1 MAYWSLA
8 ILVASVT
15 FLAYRHP
22 EATRNAL
29 PPWLRA
35 KMQDSPLIKAK
46 LKSDKDESTH
56 ETRDHTP
63 SFKISELEEV
73 EQDESTP
80 KSSAIQPKNA
90 VPSFSL
96 SGDHED
102 ESKVKSVGN
111 PPQKEKRTPLNPML
125 NVVPAQLSKMATLP
139 PPRPASSSLM
149 PPPAPR
155 PSTLKPSNLM
165 PPPGRPN
172 PLPNRSPAPSLRVP
186 TTGPQPNRGPPVN
199 SQQRAG
205 ASNNGRGK
213 ILLSPGHSPMDWAA
227 LSRNSDLAGVPN
239 LQRVT
244 PSQLK
249 TMTGRKGKPAWSSY
263 HGKVYNITPYLP
275 FHPGGEPEL
284 MKAAGRDGGKLFMEV
299 HPWVNWEGMMGSCVV
314 GILVGEHEGQSELDD
329 MD

>member
-8 ILVASVT
+8 ILVASVS
-15 FLAYRHP
+15 FLIYRHP

-29 PPWLRA
+29 PPWLRSRLQGLPPA
-35 KMQDSPLIKAK
+35 KEF
-46 LKSDKDESTH
+46 LKSDEGDSPARTS
-56 ETRDHTP
+56 DDAP
-63 SFKISELEEV
+63 SFQVSEPEEV
-73 EQDESTP
+73 EQEEFTP
-80 KSSAIQPKNA
+80 KSNAAQPKDA

-96 SGDHED
+96 SDDHD
-102 ESKVKSVGN
+102 DGN
-111 PPQKEKRTPLNPML
+111 GANGNAGLPQKSQSADIEPALSIA
-125 NVVPAQLSKMATLP
+125 PAQAPKPSMLP

-155 PSTLKPSNLM
+155 PSTLM
-165 PPPGRPN
+165 PPPAPRPS
-172 PLPNRSPAPSLRVP
+172 PLPNRNPASSLRVP
-186 TTGPQPNRGPPVN
+186 STGPLPNRGPPVN

-227 LSRNSDLAGVPN
+227 LARNSNLAGVPT

-314 GILVGEHEGQSELDD
+314 GILVGENEGQSELDD

>member
-8 ILVASVT
+8 ILVISVS
-15 FLAYRHP
+15 FLVYRHP
-22 EATRNAL
+22 EATRSAL
-29 PPWLRA
+29 PPWLRLEAYGAPPA
-35 KMQDSPLIKAK
+35 KEQLEDS
-46 LKSDKDESTH
+46 DEDRPQVK
-56 ETRDHTP
+56 EDTP
-63 SFKISELEEV
+63 SFSLSEPEVNEE
-73 EQDESTP
+73 DDATP
-80 KSSAIQPKNA
+80 KTNA
-90 VPSFSL
+90 TQKGDPVPSFSL
-96 SGDHED
+96 SNDDNDKPDAAKVSPPKVEDHAPT
-102 ESKVKSVGN
+102 SNTTAKAKPTVS
-111 PPQKEKRTPLNPML
+111 PSLAMP
-125 NVVPAQLSKMATLP
+125 P

-155 PSTLKPSNLM
+155 PSTLM
-165 PPPGRPN
+165 APPGRPS
-172 PLPNRSPAPSLRVP
+172 PLPNRNPAASLRAPSN
-186 TTGPQPNRGPPVN
+186 GPLPNRGPPVN

-227 LSRNSDLAGVPN
+227 LARNSNLAGVPM

-263 HGKVYNITPYLP
+263 QGKVYNITPYLP

-314 GILVGEHEGQSELDD
+314 GILVSESEGQSELDD

>member
-8 ILVASVT
+8 ILVISVS

-29 PPWLRA
+29 PPWLRSKAYNTLPA
-35 KMQDSPLIKAK
+35 KEQLGEN
-46 LKSDKDESTH
+46 DEDVP
-56 ETRDHTP
+56 ERLDGTP
-63 SFKISELEEV
+63 SFQLSEPEV
-73 EQDESTP
+73 NDEDDATP
-80 KSSAIQPKNA
+80 KTNA
-90 VPSFSL
+90 TQKGDPVPSFSL
-96 SGDHED
+96 SNDDNDKLDSTKASPPVAKVED
-102 ESKVKSVGN
+102 PAPKLNTTLKA
-111 PPQKEKRTPLNPML
+111 TPTISPSLAMP
-125 NVVPAQLSKMATLP
+125 P

-149 PPPAPR
+149 PPPAP
-155 PSTLKPSNLM
+155 KPSSLM
-165 PPPGRPN
+165 APPGRPS
-172 PLPNRSPAPSLRVP
+172 PLPNRNPAPSLRVP
-186 TTGPQPNRGPPVN
+186 SNGPVPNRGPPVN

-227 LSRNSDLAGVPN
+227 LARNGNLAGVPT

-249 TMTGRKGKPAWSSY
+249 SMTGRKGKPAWSSY
-263 HGKVYNITPYLP
+263 HGKVYDITPYLP

-284 MKAAGRDGGKLFMEV
+284 MKAAGRDGGQLFMEV

-314 GILVGEHEGQSELDD
+314 GILVSEGEGQSELDD

>member
-8 ILVASVT
+8 ILVASIS
-15 FLAYRHP
+15 FLVYRHP

-29 PPWLRA
+29 PPWLRTRLQGMSPA
-35 KMQDSPLIKAK
+35 KMQ
-46 LKSDKDESTH
+46 LKSDEDEFTTIQR
-56 ETRDHTP
+56 EEAP
-63 SFKISELEEV
+63 SFQLSEPEQV
-73 EQDESTP
+73 EQDEATP
-80 KSSAIQPKNA
+80 KSNATHPKDA

-96 SGDHED
+96 SDDHDNSEKVND
-102 ESKVKSVGN
+102 TARSPPKPQIANTKPTPSMPTVQSAVQPSKAS
-111 PPQKEKRTPLNPML
+111 M
-125 NVVPAQLSKMATLP
+125 LP
-139 PPRPASSSLM
+139 PSRPASSSLM
-149 PPPAPR
+149 PPPAP
-155 PSTLKPSNLM
+155 KPSSLM
-165 PPPGRPN
+165 APPGRPS
-172 PLPNRSPAPSLRVP
+172 PLPNRNPAPSLRAP
-186 TTGPQPNRGPPVN
+186 ANGLLPNRGPPVN

-227 LSRNSDLAGVPN
+227 LARNGNLAGVPT

-249 TMTGRKGKPAWSSY
+249 SMTGRKGKPAWSSY

-314 GILVGEHEGQSELDD
+314 GILVSENEAHSELDD

>member
-1 MAYWSLA
+1 MGYWSLA
-8 ILVASVT
+8 ILVVSVS

-29 PPWLRA
+29 PPWLRT
-35 KMQDSPLIKAK
+35 KAQGK
-46 LKSDKDESTH
+46 LPAHEQLEKDEAGLDDKKK
-56 ETRDHTP
+56 EDAP
-63 SFKISELEEV
+63 SFTVSEP
-73 EQDESTP
+73 EQNDQDDSTP
-80 KSSAIQPKNA
+80 KSNA
-90 VPSFSL
+90 VQAKDNVPSFSL
-96 SGDHED
+96 SDNDDNGPSTTKDPQET
-102 ESKVKSVGN
+102 SKPTGFQSTPSMA
-111 PPQKEKRTPLNPML
+111 PPTFTKPSM
-125 NVVPAQLSKMATLP
+125 P
-139 PPRPASSSLM
+139 PPPKPASSSLM
-149 PPPAPR
+149 PPPAPK
-155 PSTLKPSNLM
+155 PSTLM

-172 PLPNRSPAPSLRVP
+172 PLPNRNPAPSLRVP
-186 TTGPQPNRGPPVN
+186 TNGPLPNRGPPVN

-227 LSRNSDLAGVPN
+227 LSRNSNLAGVPS

-314 GILVGEHEGQSELDD
+314 GILVSESEGQSELDD

>member
-1 MAYWSLA
+1 MGYWSLA
-8 ILVASVT
+8 ILVVSVS
-15 FLAYRHP
+15 FLVYRHP

-29 PPWLRA
+29 PPWLRFKAQSILTA
-35 KMQDSPLIKAK
+35 KEQ
-46 LKSDKDESTH
+46 LKSDDDDTTTKAHD
-56 ETRDHTP
+56 DAP
-63 SFKISELEEV
+63 SFQLSEPMEPVAPEEV
-73 EQDESTP
+73 EQDDSTP
-80 KSSAIQPKNA
+80 KSNATQPKDA

-96 SGDHED
+96 SNNED
-102 ESKVKSVGN
+102 AQPDSNDVPPPISENINTKSASS
-111 PPQKEKRTPLNPML
+111 L
-125 NVVPAQLSKMATLP
+125 ATQSSPKPSMLP
-139 PPRPASSSLM
+139 PARPASSSLM

-155 PSTLKPSNLM
+155 PSTLM
-165 PPPGRPN
+165 PPAGRSG
-172 PLPNRSPAPSLRVP
+172 PLPNRNPVSSLRAP
-186 TTGPQPNRGPPVN
+186 ANGLLPNRGPPVN

-227 LSRNSDLAGVPN
+227 LARNSNLAGVPT

>member
-1 MAYWSLA
+1 MGYWSVA
-8 ILVASVT
+8 ILVISVS

-35 KMQDSPLIKAK
+35 KAQVLLPAKEQIKP
-46 LKSDKDESTH
+46 DE
-56 ETRDHTP
+56 DDAP
-63 SFKISELEEV
+63 SFQLSEPNET

-80 KSSAIQPKNA
+80 KSNANQPKDA

-96 SGDHED
+96 GNNEDSETKSDGDDGVPPKREP
-102 ESKVKSVGN
+102 VNAKSSPGLA
-111 PPQKEKRTPLNPML
+111 PPPSPKPSM
-125 NVVPAQLSKMATLP
+125 LP
-139 PPRPASSSLM
+139 PARPASSLM
-149 PPPAPR
+149 PPPAPK
-155 PSTLKPSNLM
+155 PSTLM
-165 PPPGRPN
+165 PPPGRPS
-172 PLPNRSPAPSLRVP
+172 PLPNRNPTASLRAP
-186 TTGPQPNRGPPVN
+186 ANGLLPNRGPPVN

-227 LSRNSDLAGVPN
+227 LARDSNLAGVPT

-314 GILVGEHEGQSELDD
+314 GILVGEHEAQSELDD